1 MTTLLLCNIGNSDLV
16 ADQDTQPPRP
26 ARVVGK
32 TLWETYSEHTFAIPI
47 IRPYLEYFQRKN
59 IVIERCI
66 LFDTDQRDTVAN
78 NQLDRYKVKLRDKDT
93 LWFGAIIERLLREHW
108 SSVIHTV
115 ERRTIT
121 RINPSLYDDAIDEYG
136 RQLSEIDDGTVTQCY
151 LLTAGGIQACNTALL
166 LKSISRFGERCESL
180 YQPEGGE
187 PYKLRVGQQVLA
199 TFRQATVIEL
209 LTKHDFAG
217 ALTIFPT
224 KASEGLRE
232 LVQYARDREAFD
244 FEQAQ
249 ASLEKAESLASGE
262 IREFVRTLRD
272 SLNDLINREQIGALM
287 LELVENATI
296 AFNNGRYTDFLG
308 RMFRFQ
314 EATLRY
320 MVEHI
325 YGISTDIDKKKGDQ
339 NIRIFQAAINQN
351 PGLLHM
357 MQQTKIGKN
366 ALRFDEPNMPTLG
379 KMIEYV
385 IDGGVRADSSPY
397 LKQSDR
403 GVYRSVLERVNKFG
417 KLSQLRNQ
425 SIIAHGFQGISLP
438 KIKAA
443 YGDGDPMADMR
454 TIIKQLQMTTNE
466 QSLFERISIF
476 VVEQLRRSA

>member
-1 MTTLLLCNIGNSDLV
+1 
-16 ADQDTQPPRP
+16 
-26 ARVVGK
+26 
-32 TLWETYSEHTFAIPI
+32 
-47 IRPYLEYFQRKN
+47 
-59 IVIERCI
+59 
-66 LFDTDQRDTVAN
+66 
-78 NQLDRYKVKLRDKDT
+78 
-93 LWFGAIIERLLREHW
+93 
-108 SSVIHTV
+108 
-115 ERRTIT
+115 
-121 RINPSLYDDAIDEYG
+121 
-136 RQLSEIDDGTVTQCY
+136 
-151 LLTAGGIQACNTALL
+151 
-166 LKSISRFGERCESL
+166 
-180 YQPEGGE
+180 
-187 PYKLRVGQQVLA
+187 
-199 TFRQATVIEL
+199 
-209 LTKHDFAG
+209 
-217 ALTIFPT
+217 
-224 KASEGLRE
+224 
-232 LVQYARDREAFD
+232 
-244 FEQAQ
+244 
-249 ASLEKAESLASGE
+249 
-262 IREFVRTLRD
+262 
-272 SLNDLINREQIGALM
+272 M

-325 YGISTDIDKKKGDQ
+325 YGIPTDIDKKKGDQ

-379 KMIEYV
+379 KMIEYM

-417 KLSQLRNQ
+417 KLSDLRNQ